1 VTTEFKEVFISLR
14 CKRKLKGMRQSMT
27 TRCSVSGPGCFSGAW
42 WEGCQALQYA
52 TMAAAAAAAAAPT
65 ASSATGTALTAAHL
79 AAAPLAT
86 WRATFGVRGH
96 LRSRVHLQLGLRFP

>member
-1 VTTEFKEVFISLR
+1 MVRRAK
-14 CKRKLKGMRQSMT
+14 
-27 TRCSVSGPGCFSGAW
+27 GCFSGAW
-42 WEGCQALQYA
+42 WGRGCQAQQDA

-96 LRSRVHLQLGLRFP
+96 LRSRGPLQLGEEVGLD